1 MQSIPDF
8 SRREFIKK
16 SAFGG
21 ATLLTSGAVLEIAH
35 AQSPQGPRDP
45 SAVAMDKSSL
55 APAILENDLIR
66 IEIDSTNGNIVG
78 LRNKRSGHE
87 YITAREW
94 AKAFRLNVPLPGR
107 VTGFNADYS
116 ANAFDSWSQPNC
128 TITHGREKG
137 AQSISVQYSRL
148 QSDAGNFPINV
159 TYIVRLD
166 DGSDEAR
173 FQLELENSS
182 PHLVREVFF
191 PWISGIGEVESQA
204 ADTFVAPNMIYLG
217 TELRKHFNAEANW
230 EEYPFLLD
238 APTWPD
244 GYSLAMPWMNYGG
257 EFEGFYLAS
266 LSRIGIHHKLMVQ
279 DYGPV
284 NHPILSFAWA
294 FESYVPSGRVWKSP
308 EIVVSLHDGDWHRA
322 ADKYRECLG
331 GWYQKVDTP
340 LEFRRAF
347 ASFNS
352 FYTKRDFMQ
361 LAELAE
367 DIRQY
372 GVHHLVMW
380 NFGDYYPKVMEP
392 DDLSV
397 DPPRLG
403 EFAAQWGGPER
414 LRAANQKAKDLG
426 VKTGIIFSQRIWNKD
441 TLTPDLR
448 SLAEAWAIRRET
460 GDPIWDSWDHQH
472 FGAARW
478 SNRQQTFGHMDYV
491 MCSAVDGYREFA
503 VQNVRGVLKEGGYS
517 MMFFDQ
523 IVEGNLCFSP
533 AHHHE
538 NVSAPAIATL
548 GFAEEL
554 RGKIRGDNPD
564 ALLIGEGWEV
574 LSSQHLDS
582 GWVWR
587 VQPNPEVLL
596 YTLPWVINTAAVQ
609 VDQGLANRYFILG
622 IRLAIVA
629 GGIENGK
636 NLSDFPEFAEHVK
649 RLAGFRN
656 QTEQFWVDGR
666 FQDDIGL
673 QATGTFAKIYQTPEK
688 VAIMAA
694 NLQEQASEMSSL
706 IDPSHYGIKTPEYS
720 VISSSGKNEQGV
732 AKWER
737 EETRSF
743 ESTGLIRND
752 CRSIC
757 TGYSRP
763 SLTSESTG

>member
-1 MQSIPDF
+1 MQPIPDI

-21 ATLLTSGAVLEIAH
+21 ASLLTSGAALEIAH
-35 AQSPQGPRDP
+35 AQSPQGPQDG
-45 SAVAMDKSSL
+45 SAVARGKSIL
-55 APAILENDLIR
+55 APAILENELIR
-66 IEIDSTNGNIVG
+66 IEIDPTNGNITG

-94 AKAFRLNVPLPGR
+94 AKAFRLNVPLPDR

-116 ANAFDSWSQPNC
+116 ANSFDSWSQPNC
-128 TITHGREKG
+128 TITHVKG
-137 AQSISVQYSRL
+137 KGGQTLSIQHSTL
-148 QSDAGNFPINV
+148 QSEAGKFPIKV
-159 TYIVRLD
+159 TCIISLD

-173 FQLELENSS
+173 FHLELENSS
-182 PHLVREVFF
+182 DHLVREVFF

-217 TELRKHFNAEANW
+217 TDLRHHFNAEANW

-257 EFEGFYLAS
+257 QSEGFYLAS
-266 LSRIGIHHKLMVQ
+266 LSRFGIHHKLMVQ
-279 DYGPV
+279 DYGPP
-284 NHPILSFAWA
+284 NRPILSFAWA
-294 FESYVPSGRVWKSP
+294 FESYVPSGKVWKSP
-308 EIVVSLHDGDWHRA
+308 ELVVSLHEGDWHRA
-322 ADKYRECLG
+322 ADKYRSSLD

-340 LEFRRAF
+340 LEFRKAF

-367 DIRQY
+367 DICKY

-380 NFGDYYPKVMEP
+380 NFGDYYPQVMEP

-403 EFAAQWGGPER
+403 QFTAQWGGPKR

-503 VQNVRGVLKEGGYS
+503 IRNVRGVLKEGGYP

-533 AHHHE
+533 THHHE
-538 NVSAPAIATL
+538 DVSAPARATL
-548 GFAEEL
+548 GFTKAL
-554 RGKIRGDNPD
+554 RDGMKADNPG
-564 ALLIGEGWEV
+564 AVLIGEGWEV

-609 VDQGLANRYFILG
+609 VDRGLANRYFILG

-649 RLAGFRN
+649 RLADFRN
-656 QTEQFWVDGR
+656 QTVQFWVDGT

-673 QATGTFAKIYQTPEK
+673 RATGAFAKIYQTKEK

-694 NLQEQASEMSSL
+694 NLQEQASDLSSL
-706 IDPSHYGIKTPEYS
+706 IDPSLYGIKTPEYS
-720 VISSSGKNEQGV
+720 VITSSGKNEQGV
-732 AKWER
+732 ANLEGNSLKVSRALGPCEMVAIVFER
-737 EETRSF
+737 S
-743 ESTGLIRND
+743 LRN
-752 CRSIC
+752 R
-757 TGYSRP
+757 T
-763 SLTSESTG
+763 